1 MRCQATTASS
11 LRVPILVVL
20 LLIAGANSV
29 ARAQAPSEAAQ
40 IIETFGTGGTLSEAG
55 MKKYLRSVEFLRLD
69 VDKSGSLDADE
80 YVSAQLYARPPACGN
95 DNVRET
101 WLEENK
107 QGPVDAT
114 RLYDGNPLWK
124 IHIDETAKAQ
134 WTRAAKGQ
142 TSINEA
148 QLAAFLVDERTRRNR
163 VPTAAERLKSLSGG
177 QEGNISLAQFAT
189 FFLSEWFANA
199 DGDASGSLAFAEFTR
214 VATYLTAAI
223 EFCTLA
229 GDDGLVTRADIADAS
244 RMSTDAPALQI
255 QLVRLGNAARQKI
268 SPLVQIPLQR
278 AKTVFEDEERLAAE
292 RAKAA
297 ALSPHGFV
305 PGRGFLISGTRQLS
319 PAKEISWNQN
329 EPAVF
334 LRVIKDF
341 TVDDPLKAEP
351 ALFTIQGER
360 DKETTFA
367 IDTTVQLDY
376 YPASFQLLRLA
387 GGIDI
392 ERQTG
397 SSGSNV
403 ETYYGT
409 VHLFFWQGGSLES
422 SYFTFSPNVEDDRTK
437 EQTTF
442 AGDLLW
448 QPGLRFGSFVTN
460 LWRPIS
466 RKAFWYVTPRAALE
480 IGEVVRSANP
490 ADEPDV
496 TNARIEIIGGIRIGP
511 RFTTTYRGL
520 RRFAFGDSAE
530 NSGYQEFALRWS
542 FDEYDRFSLKASA
555 ADGRKTT
562 TATDKGT
569 FSIGIGVKF

>member
-11 LRVPILVVL
+11 LSVRLTVVL
-20 LLIAGANSV
+20 LFIADASGV
-29 ARAQAPSEAAQ
+29 ARGQAPSEAAQ
-40 IIETFGTGGTLSEAG
+40 IIETFGTDGTLREAG
-55 MKKYLRSVEFLRLD
+55 MEQYVKSAEFRRLD
-69 VDKSGSLDADE
+69 GDKSGNLDADE
-80 YVSAQLYARPPACGN
+80 YMSAQLYARLPTCGN
-95 DNVRET
+95 DKARET
-101 WLEENK
+101 WLGENK
-107 QGPVDAT
+107 QGPLDVA
-114 RLYDGNPLWK
+114 RLYDGNPLWR
-124 IHIDETAKAQ
+124 IHIDETVKTQ
-134 WTRAAKGQ
+134 WARAAKGQ
-142 TSINEA
+142 SSINET
-148 QLAAFLVDERTRRNR
+148 QLAAVLVDERTRRNR
-163 VPTAAERLKSLSGG
+163 VPTAGERLNALSGG
-177 QEGNISLAQFAT
+177 QEGDVSLAQFNT
-189 FFLSEWFANA
+189 FFLSEWFARA
-199 DGDASGSLAFAEFTR
+199 DGDASGSLSFAEFTR
-214 VATYLTAAI
+214 AATYLTAAV
-223 EFCTLA
+223 EFCALA
-229 GDDGLVTRADIADAS
+229 GNDGLVTRADIADAS
-244 RMSTDAPALQI
+244 KMSTDAPALLN
-255 QLVRLGNAARQKI
+255 QLDRLRTAARQKI
-268 SPLVQIPLQR
+268 SPLIPIPRGQ
-278 AKTVFEDEERLAAE
+278 AKTIFEDEEKAAAE
-292 RAKAA
+292 RAAAA
-297 ALSPHGFV
+297 ALSPRGFV
-305 PGRGFLISGTRQLS
+305 PGRGFLISGVRQLS

-329 EPAVF
+329 EPAIF

-351 ALFTIQGER
+351 ALFTIQGAR

-397 SSGSNV
+397 SSASNID
-403 ETYYGT
+403 TYYGT
-409 VHLFFWQGGSLES
+409 LHLFFWHAGWLES
-422 SYFTFSPNVEDDRTK
+422 SYIKFSPNVEDDRTK

-448 QPGLRFGSFVTN
+448 QPGLRFGSFATN
-460 LWRPIS
+460 LWRPIN

-480 IGEVVRSANP
+480 IAEVVRSPTP

-496 TNARIEIIGGIRIGP
+496 TNVRIEIIGGLRIGP

-530 NSGYQEFALRWS
+530 NSGYQELALRWS

-562 TATDKGT
+562 TANDNGT